1 MSDNTIIKLST
12 GIRIIICCLIYF
24 GFIQPAFASHFSVT
38 SYPAKHS
45 MNVFGEVTIDG
56 QFLQDGKDEIAV
68 IDTQGN
74 VCGVETIGKAFHASL
89 TINNVLPEPPI
100 ILTNE
105 GNDIATIENILQL
118 TGTCP
123 VPDSGQTV
131 CSDNNGNIITCPA
144 PGAPYYGQDASYDIN
159 KLSFTKLDDYGNDL
173 PDDATNWF
181 MVRDNITGL
190 IWEIK
195 TASDGVVDYNNPN
208 DADNT
213 YTWYKAMPA
222 EDALI
227 AHFPFDENANDITG
241 NGYDGIVYGN
251 IAYETGLI
259 AKAAIFDGID
269 DYIKLSN
276 TLNTNDI
283 KAISV
288 FINSKGTDGSN
299 NSGVIIG
306 KYDWSGKRNF
316 QMTSFGRS
324 NDNFN
329 YISAYFYNNPDGGAT
344 DIVASYYHD
353 ISILNTDKYIV
364 INNQQLT
371 INSWKH
377 VIVNMTSTA
386 IEIWIDGQ
394 ITNKVS
400 IYPYAPEKYQQ
411 IILSPSTRT
420 VEEDKPITI
429 TANYS
434 TSDIAKTRGVG
445 IKFHYDSSRLI
456 FAGFHSISLTSAVI
470 EQTPLDDTNNDDND
484 PSTDK
489 YVLLK
494 WSSPKMDWPE
504 NVMTLKL
511 SDLNFISQSSGQ
523 GNINVSF
530 LEVSDGYIG
539 KAENAQIFIE
549 QPVNTKPI
557 IGPIKDQTIDE
568 DAISMISFTV
578 TDAESTPCDLTIH
591 ISSSDQTI
599 LSDNNI
605 SSVCFENNYTITVLP
620 EMNQYGVLALSLI
633 VADQEG
639 LTAITSVS
647 LTVSSVNDPPII
659 SEIIDQTISA
669 SESFTDIA
677 LGNFVNDVDNSN
689 SELIWTVTGQSDLQ
703 ITITNNIAS
712 IEIPYPGWT
721 GTETIL
727 FTATDPEGLTA
738 SYAVVFTV
746 NLGQIVISLIENH
759 IMYEDTP
766 GSISLTVTDAESATC
781 DLNITIQ
788 SSDQRILADNHISN
802 TCNENNVTITALP
815 EINQHGTIM
824 LTVWVSDQEG
834 LTASTSFPLT
844 VVSINDPPTINDI
857 ENRTLKLN
865 SACQFSYTITDVD
878 STSLTVSATSSNL
891 TLVAIENIVFT
902 GQEALRSISITPT
915 ENITGTSIITL
926 AVTDGYMTVTTSFE
940 LTVIPNIVDVCTS
953 GACKYARIQDA
964 VNAES
969 SDITI
974 IVHPGHYTETVVIGD
989 YWDLNFKGEALQKN
1003 LNAQRPNHVVHLM
1016 GSQKNIKP
1024 EWDIREDNES
1034 LILGQVIINTLG
1046 SGVIINGF
1054 TIDGSSVDVPDE
1066 NHQSGISALF
1076 IASGPDAIIEYNIIK
1091 NSRRFG
1097 VRNGYINGEGHRV
1110 AISNNTIL
1118 SSKDTAILNHV
1129 ANSDVTIN
1137 NNNIL
1142 NLNNT
1147 DGIASLR
1154 YEQLRSENIQILNNN
1169 IRNGKNGILIDAGS
1183 GAIVSRNFIEKT
1195 IGFAII
1201 TYSQSKI
1208 SSNTV
1213 SLSKDGIRTEYAG
1226 TGPSDRVEITG
1237 NVISYI
1243 QYSGINVCGT
1253 HTFVSDNTLRHCN
1266 IGDHILKYF
1275 NNGTTLSTDWDYASI
1290 HVEAQGFDGGNSIIQ
1305 NNTVSNG
1312 INGIQVWANNVTVR
1326 GNTLSQFGMS
1336 DGGEYSDYKI
1346 VNGQRYENSAILIG
1360 SNFGIPLEEFDPS
1373 GLSIQ
1378 YHEDTWYNGSMNPK
1392 VSAISQKI
1400 FIIDKNTSLE
1410 NLLLL
1415 VQDEDNETIYLEV
1428 QSSNSDLI
1436 EATDI
1441 NITSTN
1447 YIEKITQSEYLV
1459 FLEDKQATL
1468 TLSLTPEI
1476 DQTGTAGISI
1486 VVDDNSNTFKARSE
1500 AQLFTVTVLPKD
1512 KPDFVDIVVSSYPK
1526 IGGKLQIDGND
1537 VLLPFSQELAY
1548 GTAVSISAIPA
1559 ENYTLKEWQG
1569 NIHLPDDANLTI
1581 TAVQDI
1587 DITAIF
1593 NRAPYKPTVTEISV
1607 ENKTVTITTDTFMD
1621 TEIEDEHIS
1630 TKIKLWRDDQYVDNQ
1645 YAVSPVEIP
1654 LPASTS
1660 AVIPESALS
1669 EGLKY
1674 RYQVGYQ
1681 DSGSEMTSWS
1691 DEDTFIIG
1699 TPTSEISSQIPPGAD
1714 ITEYEMISFTRW
1726 PSQESA
1732 ADLFAHLGVY
1742 EDDFRMGTYAPE
1754 IGNYIEYSDELTIEP
1769 GRAYWVLIRDGSD
1782 LALTGVPVSKSVDID
1797 VALKFNPDNPDDGWN
1812 MIACPNDVSYRW
1824 GAIQILQYD
1833 ENGNINVSPVSIAN
1847 MQNTGLIKDGIYQW
1861 KHSEE
1866 EPYSFHTSL
1875 TFELYP
1881 NEGYWVKALKPNVFL
1896 RFPKNRNRSI
1906 QQTNNTVR
1914 QSYTDDQPPMP
1925 MSDNGIFKVT
1935 DSASGGCFLDNLFT
1949 DFDCLFFLGIIV
1961 ILFTCHVSIRINN
1974 FKGFIPMICIL
1985 ICITLSFQSTSAKNT
2000 NNAIVH
2006 ATHVNVRIGPS
2017 IEAPVVGRIVRK
2029 GTPIEIISEH
2039 NNWYYIHY
2047 DMLKK
2052 GWIFADFVTPL
2063 FQPEELEPEYVDRVI
2078 QAEKMPD
2085 KSISGRAYFDLGV
2098 FSFEEG
2104 DYQNA
2109 ISNFEKAIQLNPD
2122 DPEFYHYMGK
2132 AYRDSKKYE
2141 LSEKFLND
2149 ALKKDASLP
2158 DIQKDRAILFYK
2170 QNNYQSAAR
2179 LFLEIIRKNPSDI
2192 MSTYYAANC
2201 LYKQRV
2207 YYQAGQLFQKAAK
2220 ASPSLEANCLY
2231 YAGICHIKT
2240 GLPQKARQL
2249 LTKVQNNPK
2258 SGSLKEYASKWI
2270 VALDKIKGVKKP
2282 YFLFAQ
2288 LGYQYDSNIRLEPI
2302 DEDLYT
2308 DEDDYCTN
2316 FLFSGNYT
2324 LADAK
2329 PYQVSAG
2336 MVYFRNVYS
2345 EYTQYN
2351 MDGSMIHLNTKL
2363 YLSPVKMAMKVM
2375 PSVFW
2380 LDSKKYLER
2389 LSISPSFSFQYHP
2402 QLTVI
2407 LSFSNKFDN
2416 NLANDDRDANQVD
2429 NELTLQYV
2437 MPKKHLIFLTTVSHE
2452 IMNADN
2458 DMNDYDRFIA
2468 RIGIR
2473 MQKLWGCSLGLSS
2486 QYEQKKFDLYDP
2498 TYDALREDF
2507 KSISILNIQRP
2518 IISPWL
2524 GIKTELKYTK
2534 SASNIN
2540 MYNFER
2546 SSVTFSL
2553 TARH

>member
-1 MSDNTIIKLST
+1 
-12 GIRIIICCLIYF
+12 
-24 GFIQPAFASHFSVT
+24 
-38 SYPAKHS
+38 

-857 ENRTLKLN
+857 ENRTLKFN

-915 ENITGTSIITL
+915 ENISGTSIITL
-926 AVTDGYMTVTTSFE
+926 AVTDGDITVTTSFE

-1003 LNAQRPNHVVHLM
+1003 LNAQRPNHVVHLI

-1024 EWDIREDNES
+1024 EWDINRGDNES
-1034 LILGQVIINTLG
+1034 LIFGQVIINTLG
-1046 SGVIINGF
+1046 SGVTINGF
-1054 TIDGSSVDVPDE
+1054 TIDGSNVEVLDE
-1066 NHQSGISALF
+1066 NHKIGTSALF
-1076 IASGPDAIIEYNIIK
+1076 IANGPDAIIENNIIK

-1097 VRNGYINGEGHRV
+1097 VRNGYTNGEGHRV
-1110 AISNNTIL
+1110 TIANNTIL
-1118 SSKDTAILNHV
+1118 FSKDTAILNHV
-1129 ANSDVTIN
+1129 ANNDVTIN

-1142 NLNNT
+1142 GSNNT
-1147 DGIASLR
+1147 DGIACLR
-1154 YEQLRSENIQILNNN
+1154 YEQLRSDNIKLLNNE
-1169 IRNGKNGILIDAGS
+1169 IRNVKNGILIDAGS
-1183 GAIVSRNFIEKT
+1183 DAIVSGNSIT
-1195 IGFAII
+1195 NTTGFAII
-1201 TYSQSKI
+1201 TYSQSNI
-1208 SSNTV
+1208 SNNTV

-1253 HTFVSDNTLRHCN
+1253 HTFVSDNTLIHCN
-1266 IGDHILKYF
+1266 IGDNILKYF
-1275 NNGTTLSTDWDYASI
+1275 DNGTTDSTDWDYASI
-1290 HVEAQGFDGGNSIIQ
+1290 HVEAQGLDGGNSIIK

-1312 INGIQVWANNVTVR
+1312 INGIQVWANNVTVT
-1326 GNTLSQFGMS
+1326 GNTLSQFGIS
-1336 DGGEYSDYKI
+1336 DGGDYSDYKI
-1346 VNGQRYENSAILIG
+1346 VNGQRYENSAIVIG
-1360 SNFGIPLEEFDPS
+1360 SNFGKQLEEFDPT
-1373 GLSIQ
+1373 GLVIQ
-1378 YHEDTWYNGSMNPK
+1378 DHPDTFYNDSLNPFPQI
-1392 VSAISQKI
+1392 SAISQRFVTI
-1400 FIIDKNTSLE
+1400 GVNTSE
-1410 NLLLL
+1410 NLQLLIF
-1415 VQDEDNETIYLEV
+1415 DEDNDRINLEIK
-1428 QSSNSDLI
+1428 SSNSDLI
-1436 EATDI
+1436 DVSDI
-1441 NITSTN
+1441 RISSVNN
-1447 YIEKITQSEYLV
+1447 IEKIAQNGYLV
-1459 FLEDKQATL
+1459 SLVDKKATL
-1468 TLSLTPEI
+1468 TLSITPET
-1476 DQTGTAGISI
+1476 DQTGTAGISF

-1500 AQLFTVTVLPKD
+1500 AELFSVTVKLIDEHPT
-1512 KPDFVDIVVSSYPK
+1512 IAVSSYPK
-1526 IGGKLQIDGND
+1526 IGGNVKVDGED
-1537 VLLPFSQELAY
+1537 EPLPFTRPY
-1548 GTAVSISAIPA
+1548 GATVEIEALPN
-1559 ENYTLKEWQG
+1559 ENYTLVQWQG
-1569 NIHLPDDANLTI
+1569 NIDHDANTHLTL
-1581 TAVQDI
+1581 TASHDI
-1587 DITAIF
+1587 AITAIF
-1593 NRAPYKPTVTEISV
+1593 NAAPYKPEIKVPASV
-1607 ENKTVTITTDTFMD
+1607 ENTSVTITTDPFVDQDND
-1621 TEIEDEHIS
+1621 THLS
-1630 TKIKLWRDDQYVDNQ
+1630 TLIKIWRKDANIDKDL
-1645 YAVSPVEIP
+1645 YAVDPVIIP
-1654 LPASTS
+1654 MTASTS
-1660 AVIPESALS
+1660 IVLTESKL
-1669 EGLKY
+1669 EKGLEY
-1674 RYQVGYQ
+1674 YYQVGYQ
-1681 DSGSEMTSWS
+1681 DSGSKMIAWS
-1691 DEDTFIIG
+1691 EEDSFITGNPDTIVS
-1699 TPTSEISSQIPPGAD
+1699 SEIPPGVD
-1714 ITEYEMISFTRW
+1714 ISEYEMVSFTQW
-1726 PSQESA
+1726 PSSTKSTK
-1732 ADLFAHLGVY
+1732 LFGHLGVY
-1742 EDDFRMGTYAPE
+1742 EEDFRMGAYEPD
-1754 IGNYIEYSDELTIEP
+1754 IGDYIEYSDDLIIQP
-1769 GRAYWVLIRDGSD
+1769 GRAYWMLIRNGSD
-1782 LALTGVPVSKSVDID
+1782 IALNGVPVSTEKDFY
-1797 VALKFNPDNPDDGWN
+1797 VALKYNSVTNDGWN
-1812 MIACPNDVSYRW
+1812 MIACPNDATYSW
-1824 GAIQILQYD
+1824 DSILALQYD
-1833 ENGNINVSPVSIAN
+1833 ENTKELVLKH
-1847 MQNTGLIKDGIYQW
+1847 GLIEDRICIW
-1861 KHSEE
+1861 NHNET
-1866 EPYSFHTSL
+1866 EPY
-1875 TFELYP
+1875 LYKYKGENFQLNP
-1881 NEGYWVKALKPNVFL
+1881 NEGYWVKALETNVFL
-1896 RFPKNRNRSI
+1896 KFPKDNRLKRIRRSYNI
-1906 QQTNNTVR
+1906 ER
-1914 QSYTDDQPPMP
+1914 QANYDNPPMP
-1925 MSDNGIFKVT
+1925 MSDSIIKVY
-1935 DSASGGCFLDNLFT
+1935 DSAQGGCFMENLFGGFGVI
-1949 DFDCLFFLGIIV
+1949 DILFFLGLVVII
-1961 ILFTCHVSIRINN
+1961 ITCHVSIRQSNN
-1974 FKGFIPMICIL
+1974 C
-1985 ICITLSFQSTSAKNT
+1985 
-2000 NNAIVH
+2000 
-2006 ATHVNVRIGPS
+2006 
-2017 IEAPVVGRIVRK
+2017 
-2029 GTPIEIISEH
+2029 
-2039 NNWYYIHY
+2039 
-2047 DMLKK
+2047 
-2052 GWIFADFVTPL
+2052 
-2063 FQPEELEPEYVDRVI
+2063 
-2078 QAEKMPD
+2078 
-2085 KSISGRAYFDLGV
+2085 
-2098 FSFEEG
+2098 
-2104 DYQNA
+2104 
-2109 ISNFEKAIQLNPD
+2109 
-2122 DPEFYHYMGK
+2122 
-2132 AYRDSKKYE
+2132 
-2141 LSEKFLND
+2141 
-2149 ALKKDASLP
+2149 
-2158 DIQKDRAILFYK
+2158 
-2170 QNNYQSAAR
+2170 
-2179 LFLEIIRKNPSDI
+2179 
-2192 MSTYYAANC
+2192 
-2201 LYKQRV
+2201 
-2207 YYQAGQLFQKAAK
+2207 
-2220 ASPSLEANCLY
+2220 
-2231 YAGICHIKT
+2231 
-2240 GLPQKARQL
+2240 
-2249 LTKVQNNPK
+2249 
-2258 SGSLKEYASKWI
+2258 KE
-2270 VALDKIKGVKKP
+2270 
-2282 YFLFAQ
+2282 
-2288 LGYQYDSNIRLEPI
+2288 
-2302 DEDLYT
+2302 
-2308 DEDDYCTN
+2308 
-2316 FLFSGNYT
+2316 
-2324 LADAK
+2324 
-2329 PYQVSAG
+2329 
-2336 MVYFRNVYS
+2336 
-2345 EYTQYN
+2345 
-2351 MDGSMIHLNTKL
+2351 
-2363 YLSPVKMAMKVM
+2363 
-2375 PSVFW
+2375 
-2380 LDSKKYLER
+2380 
-2389 LSISPSFSFQYHP
+2389 
-2402 QLTVI
+2402 
-2407 LSFSNKFDN
+2407 
-2416 NLANDDRDANQVD
+2416 
-2429 NELTLQYV
+2429 
-2437 MPKKHLIFLTTVSHE
+2437 
-2452 IMNADN
+2452 
-2458 DMNDYDRFIA
+2458 
-2468 RIGIR
+2468 
-2473 MQKLWGCSLGLSS
+2473 
-2486 QYEQKKFDLYDP
+2486 
-2498 TYDALREDF
+2498 
-2507 KSISILNIQRP
+2507 
-2518 IISPWL
+2518 
-2524 GIKTELKYTK
+2524 
-2534 SASNIN
+2534 
-2540 MYNFER
+2540 
-2546 SSVTFSL
+2546 
-2553 TARH
+2553 